1 MNTPDRAASVLAP
14 TGATLQL
21 TVAEGIGLPRGAAYA
36 SPSALAALGCAPGA
50 VILVQGRRATVAR
63 LHPWPTSAAA
73 PDATLNGANG
83 NGAPGGLAGAN
94 APDPNRLDL
103 GAAMNAAALLTQ
115 PIEAHDENSIQMDG
129 LVRQNAGAALGD
141 TVIVRRVE
149 AQPAISVAL
158 TPTSGPAALGDEEL
172 RHIARSFKGLAVVAG
187 DLIRAPG
194 VGRSAREFQGFA
206 TNPAPA
212 VPLEGGAAIR
222 IQAPGG
228 GATPRASTI
237 TYEDIGGLGSEL
249 RHIRELIEL
258 PLKHP
263 ELFDRLGIDAPKGV
277 LLAGPPGTG
286 KTLIARAVAAES
298 GARFYSVSGPEIIDK
313 FYGES
318 EAHLR
323 RVFADALKTAPS
335 VIFLDEIDA
344 IAPKRA
350 EVTGDVEKRVVG
362 QLLTLMDGL
371 RARGQVVV
379 VGATNRPDALDP
391 ALRRPGRFDREVH
404 LHAPDHQGRAEI
416 LRIHSRDMP
425 LAADVDLAELARITP
440 GFVGAD
446 LAALCRESAMSS
458 LRRAFPRAVLTPGS
472 IPIQD
477 LLTLTVTMADF
488 QDALRG
494 VEPSA
499 AREVSVELT
508 QTSWD
513 DVGGLL
519 DAKRTLIETIQ
530 WPLRYP
536 ELYAAMDLE
545 PTHGVLLSGPPGTG
559 KTLIARAL
567 ATACQANFISVKGPE
582 LLSKWVGES
591 ERGIRETFQRARQV
605 APCVLFLDELDAL
618 APQRGAIFDGVGDR
632 LIGQLLT
639 ELDGIEGRRGV
650 IVVGATNRPEL
661 IDPAVL
667 RSGRFDL
674 VLELPLPD
682 RDARRAILA
691 IHLKRRPLAPTV
703 TLEALA
709 KRTDGFT
716 GADLEA
722 ACRRAAN
729 LALAEWLRA
738 YGAPS
743 PVAGA
748 NAKGRPTAAPATRP
762 LGPQIEP
769 RHFEA
774 AFSEARNKG

>member
-1 MNTPDRAASVLAP
+1 M
-14 TGATLQL
+14 
-21 TVAEGIGLPRGAAYA
+21 PRGAAYA

-50 VILVQGRRATVAR
+50 VILIQGRRATVAR
-63 LHPWPTSAAA
+63 LHPWPTVADA
-73 PDATLNGANG
+73 PDAPAGGANGANG
-83 NGAPGGLAGAN
+83 VANLTDGA
-94 APDPNRLDL
+94 RLDRVA
-103 GAAMNAAALLTQ
+103 GEPISSASAL
-115 PIEAHDENSIQMDG
+115 PIPGQDENSIQMDG
-129 LVRQNAGAALGD
+129 LVRQNAGASLGD
-141 TVIVRRVE
+141 SVTLRRVE

-158 TPTSGPAALGDEEL
+158 TPTSGPAMLGDEEL
-172 RHIARSFKGLAVVAG
+172 RHIARSLKGLAIVAG
-187 DLIRAPG
+187 DLIRAQG
-194 VGRSAREFQGFA
+194 VGLAGREFQVFA
-206 TNPAPA
+206 TNPATP
-212 VPLEGGAAIR
+212 VTLEGGAALR

-228 GATPRASTI
+228 GAAPRASQI
-237 TYEDIGGLGSEL
+237 TYEDIGGLGAEL

-318 EAHLR
+318 EAQLR

-344 IAPKRA
+344 IAPKRS
-350 EVTGDVEKRVVG
+350 EVFGEVEKRVVG

-404 LHAPDHQGRAEI
+404 LHAPDYLGRIEI

-425 LAADVDLAELARITP
+425 LASDVDLGELARITP

-446 LAALCRESAMSS
+446 LAALCRESAMAA
-458 LRRAFPRAVLTPGS
+458 LRRAFPRAVLTSGS

-477 LLTLTVTMADF
+477 LLTLTVTMSDF

-508 QTSWD
+508 RTSWD
-513 DVGGLL
+513 DVGGLNE
-519 DAKRTLIETIQ
+519 AKKTLIETIQ

-536 ELYAAMDLE
+536 ELYAAMNLE

-567 ATACQANFISVKGPE
+567 ANACQANFISVKGPE

-618 APQRGAIFDGVGDR
+618 APQRGAAFDTVGDR

-682 RDARRAILA
+682 REARKSILA
-691 IHLKRRPLAPTV
+691 IHLKRRPLAPNVSLDT
-703 TLEALA
+703 LA
-709 KRTDGFT
+709 KRTDGFS

-743 PVAGA
+743 PVALV
-748 NAKGRPTAAPATRP
+748 NNGRGKPVPAPTTRP
-762 LGPQIEP
+762 LGPQIEA

-774 AFSEARNKG
+774 AFEEARDKAQ